1 MAGGVSL
8 MLLITITQPN
18 GEFILRNLLQ
28 ACARKA
34 CEVCVFFTGQGV
46 HLLEDEG
53 VLTALAEAAEAVAC
67 AESWKESFQHD
78 CPVTSGSQTDH
89 SRLIGEAQ
97 HVLSL

>member
-8 MLLITITQPN
+8 MLLITVTRPN
-18 GEFILRNLLQ
+18 SEPILRNLLQ

-53 VLTALAEAAEAVAC
+53 VLTALAEAVEAVAC

>member
-1 MAGGVSL
+1 MAGGASL
-8 MLLITITQPN
+8 MLLITVTRPN
-18 GEFILRNLLQ
+18 SEPILRNLLQ
-28 ACARKA
+28 ACGRKA

-46 HLLEDEG
+46 HSLEDEG